1 MVKVLWT
8 GGWDST
14 FRMIQLA
21 RSGREV
27 QPYYVIDTG
36 RRSSLK
42 EIKQMQA
49 IKNCLRVKYPESKIH
64 DINFIEL
71 SSIAVDVK
79 FSEAHER
86 LKKQRFMGDQYVWIA
101 ALANGV
107 DNLELC
113 IHSDD
118 KAEFFNQDAAM
129 GADQELIFGNLNFPI
144 LAYTKLDMEEEAK
157 QNGEL
162 DILNMSWFCF
172 DPIGDTS
179 CGTCNPCLYS
189 LQEGMSRRFSLRAKV
204 YSKMPRVV
212 RGTRRMLRKII

>member
-27 QPYYVIDTG
+27 QPYYVIDSG
-36 RRSSLK
+36 RKSSLK

-49 IKNCLRVKYPESKIH
+49 IKNCLIVQYPESKIH
-64 DINFIEL
+64 EINFIEL
-71 SSIAVDVK
+71 SSIAVGEGIP
-79 FSEAHER
+79 EAHER

-101 ALANGV
+101 ALANNI
-107 DNLELC
+107 DDLELC

-118 KAEFFNQDAAM
+118 KAEFFNQDIAM

-144 LAYTKLDMEEEAK
+144 LAYTKLDMEKEAK
-157 QNGEL
+157 KNGEL

-172 DPIGDTS
+172 DPIDDTP
-179 CGTCNPCLYS
+179 CGICNPCLYS
-189 LQEGMSRRFSLRAKV
+189 LQEGMGRRFSLRAKV
-204 YSKMPRVV
+204 YSRMPRVV
-212 RGTRRMLRKII
+212 RGARRILRKVI